1 MFERQHWLTQQ
12 VSDERINLSN
22 NICYDQIL
30 QNQVMSLLS
39 KNKITFSQY
48 EDESKVYKILS
59 EFYGINP
66 KNIAIGFGLGELIPR
81 IFSVFKDKK
90 FSIAT
95 PTWMMATGFCNVQNI
110 HYTEGIDY
118 SSQVLYIANPNGMTG
133 EYVEVKELEEY
144 SKKFEYVIIDEA
156 YNDFCDH
163 NCSMV
168 PHSLTKTNII
178 VTKTFSKSLALP
190 GLRFGYC
197 FSSQSIIKKIQDIRP
212 AGSVNS
218 IVGRIG
224 RELLNL
230 KDEHIMRMIMTRN
243 YIENNYECEKSH
255 ANFVLLK
262 NKEKFLDCFNYR
274 KIGNLYR
281 MSLMDI
287 GTFKYYETISNL

>member
-12 VSDERINLSN
+12 VSDEKINLSN
-22 NICYDQIL
+22 NVCYDQIL
-30 QNQVMSLLS
+30 QNQVLFLLGR
-39 KNKITFSQY
+39 NNITFSQY

-66 KNIAIGFGLGELIPR
+66 ENIAIGFGLGELIPR
-81 IFSVFKDKK
+81 IFSIFKDKK
-90 FSIAT
+90 FSIVT

-110 HYTEGIDY
+110 DYVEGIDY

-133 EYVEVKELEEY
+133 KYTRLEELEEY
-144 SKKFEYVIIDEA
+144 SKKFEYVIVDES

-178 VTKTFSKSLALP
+178 ATKTFSKSLALP

-197 FSSQSIIKKIQDIRP
+197 FSSKSIIKKIQDIRP
-212 AGSVNS
+212 SGSVNS
-218 IVGRIG
+218 IVGKIG

-230 KDEHIMRMIMTRN
+230 KDEHISRMIITRN
-243 YIENNYECEKSH
+243 YIENHYECEKSH
-255 ANFVLLK
+255 SNFVLLK
-262 NKEKFLDCFNYR
+262 NKEKFLDYFNYR

-281 MSLMDI
+281 ISLTDLV
-287 GTFKYYETISNL
+287 TFKHYETISNL

>member
-30 QNQVMSLLS
+30 QNQVMSLLG
-39 KNKITFSQY
+39 KNNITFSQY

-59 EFYGINP
+59 EFYEINP
-66 KNIAIGFGLGELIPR
+66 ENIAIGFGLGELIPR
-81 IFSVFKDKK
+81 IFNIFKDKN
-90 FSIAT
+90 FSIVT

-110 HYTEGIDY
+110 HYIEGLEY

-133 EYVEVKELEEY
+133 KCVEAKELEEY
-144 SKKFEYVIIDEA
+144 SKKFEYVIVDEA

-163 NCSMV
+163 TCSMV
-168 PHSLTKTNII
+168 PHSHTKTNII
-178 VTKTFSKSLALP
+178 VTKTFSKSLSLP

-197 FSSQSIIKKIQDIRP
+197 FSSKSIIKKIQDIRP
-212 AGSVNS
+212 SGSVNS
-218 IVGRIG
+218 IVGKIG
-224 RELLNL
+224 KELLEL
-230 KDEHIMRMIMTRN
+230 KDNHIQRMVETRS
-243 YIENNYECEKSH
+243 YIENHYDCVQSQ

-262 NKEKFLDCFNYR
+262 NKEKFLDYFNYR
-274 KIGNLYR
+274 KIENLYR
-281 MSLMDI
+281 ISLMDI

>member
-1 MFERQHWLTQQ
+1 MFERQHWSTQE
-12 VSDERINLSN
+12 VSDEKINLSN
-22 NICYDQIL
+22 NVCYDQIL
-30 QNQVMSLLS
+30 QNQVLFLLS
-39 KNKITFSQY
+39 RNNITFSQY
-48 EDESKVYKILS
+48 EDESKIYKIFS

-66 KNIAIGFGLGELIPR
+66 ENIAIGFGLGELIPR
-81 IFSVFKDKK
+81 IFSIFKNKK
-90 FSIAT
+90 FSIVT

-133 EYVEVKELEEY
+133 KYVEIKELEEY

-178 VTKTFSKSLALP
+178 VTKTFSKSLSLP

-197 FSSQSIIKKIQDIRP
+197 FSSKSIIKKIQEIRP
-212 AGSVNS
+212 SGSVNS
-218 IVGRIG
+218 IVGKIG
-224 RELLNL
+224 KQLLNL
-230 KDEHIMRMIMTRN
+230 KDEHIKRMILTRD

-255 ANFVLLK
+255 SNFVLLK
-262 NKEKFLDCFNYR
+262 NKEKFLDYFNYR

-281 MSLMDI
+281 MSLTDL
-287 GTFKYYETISNL
+287 GTFKHYETLSNL

>member
-1 MFERQHWLTQQ
+1 MQQ

-30 QNQVMSLLS
+30 QNQVLSLLG
-39 KNKITFSQY
+39 KNNITFSQY

-66 KNIAIGFGLGELIPR
+66 ENIAIGFGLGELIPR
-81 IFSVFKDKK
+81 IFSIFKDKK
-90 FSIAT
+90 FSIVT

-118 SSQVLYIANPNGMTG
+118 SSQVLYIANQNGMTG
-133 EYVEVKELEEY
+133 KYTRLEELEEY
-144 SKKFEYVIIDEA
+144 SRKFEYVIVDEA

-197 FSSQSIIKKIQDIRP
+197 FSSKSIIKKIQDIRP
-212 AGSVNS
+212 SGSVNS
-218 IVGRIG
+218 IVGKIG
-224 RELLNL
+224 KELLEL
-230 KDEHIMRMIMTRN
+230 KDNHIQRMVETRN
-243 YIENNYECEKSH
+243 YIENNYDCVQSQ

-262 NKEKFLDCFNYR
+262 NKEFFLNRFKYR

-281 MSLMDI
+281 MSLTDME
-287 GTFKYYETISNL
+287 TFKYNDNC

>member
-1 MFERQHWLTQQ
+1 MFERQHWLMQQ

-30 QNQVMSLLS
+30 QNQVLSLLG
-39 KNKITFSQY
+39 KNNITFSQY

-66 KNIAIGFGLGELIPR
+66 ENIAIGFGLGELIPR
-81 IFSVFKDKK
+81 IFSIFKDKK
-90 FSIAT
+90 FSIVT

-133 EYVEVKELEEY
+133 KYTRLEELEEY
-144 SKKFEYVIIDEA
+144 SRKFEYVIVDEA

-197 FSSQSIIKKIQDIRP
+197 FSSKSIIKKIQDIRP
-212 AGSVNS
+212 SGSDNS
-218 IVGRIG
+218 IVGKIG
-224 RELLNL
+224 KELLEL
-230 KDEHIMRMIMTRN
+230 KDNHIQRMVETRS
-243 YIENNYECEKSH
+243 YIENHYECEKSQ

-262 NKEKFLDCFNYR
+262 NKEKFLDYFNYR

-281 MSLMDI
+281 ISLMDI
-287 GTFKYYETISNL
+287 GTFKHYETISNL